1 MSNEKR
7 QHVHAMWAGVAEQWT
22 ARADFLD
29 YRAAGVTKALLDGAA
44 IGTGDRVL
52 VLADG
57 PGGLGL
63 AAARIA
69 AEVVS
74 SDVVPSYADIVNAR
88 AATAGLANVTAKV
101 LDLEEIAEADDS
113 FDAVVIREGLMFAV
127 DPSASLG
134 EIRRV
139 LRGDGRLAAAV
150 WGPKADNP
158 WLAIVMDAVSAQ
170 VGHEVPPNGMPG
182 PFALADERNLV
193 RLTRGA
199 GFRDIRI
206 DHVAVWFHA
215 PSFDEWWAHTS
226 ALAGPIARIVAG
238 LSEAA
243 KAELLDQLRAA
254 AAQYE
259 TNDGLDIP
267 GLSLVLTARR

>member
-7 QHVHAMWAGVAEQWT
+7 ELVHAIWAGVAEQWMQ
-22 ARADFLD
+22 RADFLD
-29 YRAAGVTKALLDGAA
+29 HRAAAATKALLDGAA

-74 SDVVPSYADIVNAR
+74 SDVVPSYTDIVNAR
-88 AATAGLANVTAKV
+88 ARAAGLANVTAKV
-101 LDLEEIAEADDS
+101 LDLEAIAEAEGS

-127 DPSASLG
+127 DPSAALS

-139 LRGDGRLAAAV
+139 LRRDGRFAAAV

-170 VGHEVPPNGMPG
+170 VGHEVPPVGMPG
-182 PFALADERNLV
+182 PFTLADELGLG
-193 RLTRGA
+193 RLARVA
-199 GFRDIRI
+199 EFRDVHV
-206 DHVAVWFHA
+206 DHVAVRFHA
-215 PSFDEWWAHTS
+215 ASFDEWWTHTS
-226 ALAGPIARIVAG
+226 ALAGPIAGIVAN
-238 LSEAA
+238 LSEDA
-243 KAELLDQLRAA
+243 KAELLDRLRAA
-254 AAQYE
+254 SSPYE
-259 TNDGLDIP
+259 TSDGLDIP
-267 GLSLVLTARR
+267 GVSLVLTARR